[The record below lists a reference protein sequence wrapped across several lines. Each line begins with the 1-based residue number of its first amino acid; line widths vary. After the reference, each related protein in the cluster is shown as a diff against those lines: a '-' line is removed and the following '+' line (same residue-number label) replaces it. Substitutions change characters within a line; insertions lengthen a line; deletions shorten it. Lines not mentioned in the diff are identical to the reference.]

1 MRLVLAIILAAA
13 ARGQQPPARP
23 AFEVADIRPTD
34 RTFDLKAKPL
44 LLPGGRTE
52 FRGITVRSLIAT
64 AYGVQENMIA
74 GAPKWT
80 ENSRFDIVAKG
91 APNSDVPTLRLM
103 LQSLLADRFKLA
115 SHSEDK
121 VMSAYALTVGK
132 RPSKLREASGGV
144 QGCSWLESKDA
155 AARRRECHNMTMT
168 ELAKQLPGWGGIGI
182 ELPVVDQTG
191 LQGAYD
197 FQLEVGF
204 TGFLKKAGGSSDAEI
219 KIQNFDSGP
228 TIFAA
233 LEQIGLKLETRR
245 MPIPVMV
252 VDHVE
257 PPGEN

>member
-1 MRLVLAIILAAA
+1 MFLAATA
-13 ARGQQPPARP
+13 LAQQPPERP

-64 AYGVQENMIA
+64 AYGVQENMIS

-91 APNSDVPTLRLM
+91 APNADVPTLRLM

-115 SHSEDK
+115 FHTEDK
-121 VMSAYALTVGK
+121 LMSAYALTIGK
-132 RPSKLREASGGV
+132 RPSKLREASSGG
-144 QGCSWLESKDA
+144 QGCKWLESGDA
-155 AARRRECHNMTMT
+155 ATRRRECVNMTMT

-182 ELPVVDQTG
+182 DVPVVDQTG
-191 LQGAYD
+191 LQGAYN

-204 TGFLKKAGGSSDAEI
+204 TGFLKKSGGAGDAEI
-219 KIQNFDSGP
+219 KIQNFDPGP

-233 LEQIGLKLETRR
+233 LEQIGLKLESRKL
-245 MPIPVMV
+245 PIPVMV